1 DGGQDDRS
9 GPAAEK
15 ERKGHDRADLRF
27 GAEEDKPD
35 DPDRRAPAR
44 KPGEKQGRP
53 EINEDGTL
61 TDEERDPGHFHRG
74 HHREMQAEDRAGAEL
89 RGSPR
94 PARPRWLRK
103 RERHRSAR
111 QQQRAERD
119 RKPKLPGGAEVEQGK
134 QHRGQ
139 PEGGRVCPYLGPV
152 ALSDQSSGCLG
163 KTGTVGRN
171 ALEPETAGK
180 PVIAEVVAGIAG
192 SRDGE

>member
-1 DGGQDDRS
+1 
-9 GPAAEK
+9 
-15 ERKGHDRADLRF
+15 
-27 GAEEDKPD
+27 
-35 DPDRRAPAR
+35 
-44 KPGEKQGRP
+44 
-53 EINEDGTL
+53 
-61 TDEERDPGHFHRG
+61 
-74 HHREMQAEDRAGAEL
+74 GAEL

-94 PARPRWLRK
+94 PARPRRLRK

-111 QQQRAERD
+111 QQQRAERE

-180 PVIAEVVAGIAG
+180 LVIAEVVAGIAG
-192 SRDGE
+192 SRDGEQDKLAERERRQPGKQRVGDAPGPRRDPARHPGQPCPRAEE